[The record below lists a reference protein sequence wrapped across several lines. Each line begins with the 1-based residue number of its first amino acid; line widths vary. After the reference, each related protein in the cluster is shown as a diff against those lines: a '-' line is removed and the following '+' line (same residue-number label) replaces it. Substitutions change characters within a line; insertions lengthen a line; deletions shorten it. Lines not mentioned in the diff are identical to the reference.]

1 MALRHAAALA
11 AAFILCAG
19 APALAQNAPI
29 NNAPITNVPNLVIPD
44 ALPDLVVTKADATLT
59 CVGGNQVIA
68 TIAMT
73 IVNKGPKVS
82 ADMSKML
89 VAYEARWH
97 ATSGGDALAGP
108 ITAIKPSGGI
118 GKPLKPGQSY
128 SNSMVIQGIPE
139 YKKTLRGGSWAE
151 DWEGPTC
158 LLIYGVVAVA
168 ATRRQR
174 VRYRLRGA
182 DTETPASSRSSRH
195 LSCFENFS
203 PSAQISSMSA
213 VSPAN
218 CWRKVTVHGFG

>member
-1 MALRHAAALA
+1 MALRHAAAL
-11 AAFILCAG
+11 ILCAASIQFAG
-19 APALAQNAPI
+19 EPALAQNAPI
-29 NNAPITNVPNLVIPD
+29 NNAPITNVPNIVIPD

-118 GKPLKPGQSY
+118 ATPLKPGQSY
-128 SNSMVIQGIPE
+128 SNTMVIQGIPE
-139 YKKTLRGGSWAE
+139 YKKTVPKKAQYYAFEVWADPAKQLPE
-151 DWEGPTC
+151 SNETNNAKGEFE
-158 LLIYGVVAVA
+158 
-168 ATRRQR
+168 
-174 VRYRLRGA
+174 A
-182 DTETPASSRSSRH
+182 DP
-195 LSCFENFS
+195 C
-203 PSAQISSMSA
+203 P
-213 VSPAN
+213 
-218 CWRKVTVHGFG
+218 K